1 MSLRSSDDDA
11 SVGRQLRDVLRRM
24 REAAPLLESDEPAF
38 RNEVKEL
45 GDQLRQVTGQF
56 GEVELHISTNR
67 IVVGEEEV
75 YKSEA
80 RTHNLAF
87 EFFRQGLRRLNFKPG
102 LTHEEVDAFISR
114 FAECSIVDQIDE
126 DFITTLW
133 REPFE
138 NISYIAIDGF
148 TEKIFMSEERF
159 IEEFKGVVEGILP
172 GLFEM
177 SEDDEPDASPRIRT
191 GLDDAK
197 AVDRADLM
205 QLKTR
210 REAPDFSPRVIDFL
224 AGGADVRAP
233 TDHLVR
239 LVASVAVKDPLPIA
253 GEHLH
258 GVVVELLAAYLERAI
273 WQGFA
278 DAVRSFRAL
287 IDAADSFPPAVAERL
302 GALRASI
309 AGRELAGH
317 LAQHL
322 DPNHTDFT
330 AWARWHFATGQA
342 LAAPDILELINDC
355 TTTAGNDFLKDLLRR
370 QGTES
375 LDPWAERLKDPEPIV
390 VCEVIDVIMSSD
402 LGPAARPLLMETL
415 SHPEPQVRA
424 KVADALAGNYDL
436 TVREALLPFLKDPS
450 SEVRVAVLT
459 RFVAARDK
467 SVAPYLA
474 STIRS
479 DLFFSFDEDEQRSAF
494 EALAHLGG
502 ARFIDVFR
510 DRLRLG
516 GEKTGLS
523 KLFSR
528 GTDALIDNETRRAA
542 ISGLGLVGTSE
553 AVALVRE
560 VHSRA
565 DLSLAAHCDVVLRLA
580 VRDQKKSRPPQD
592 LAPPKAAPLDDVGKG
607 QGLMGTAV
615 FFRAEDFAKPPS
627 RPATGIPR
635 AAPPVEGEEKAAEGA
650 APTATEGPKI
660 PTPTVVPE
668 SAKLDL
674 GERPLLGFEEIF
686 LAADVRRLSSS
697 PAKLAGAR
705 FRLEA
710 IEVNVVGVDGET
722 GPRPVVMPAR
732 IIEKRG
738 RSAPPRA
745 QPAVAPAPPGT
756 GGSVED
762 LVRGYLG
769 PAQTSSPPSSV
780 STVPSTQRGAGAD
793 ESQSVEAL
801 IREFVGK
808 EPPPPPARPQAGG
821 ALLVP
826 PPPSAQANPDRA
838 KPSVASAPP
847 PTVES
852 PPPLRAETPPPPPL
866 RAETPPPTAQQTEPV
881 PAVPGSES
889 GVNDLLKDFLD
900 MEMPSTLGD
909 NTSPLL
915 EPSVDEPPPARPAA
929 RPPAASVEKG
939 TAPVTARGAVD
950 DLLRSFLDDEE
961 G

>member
-1 MSLRSSDDDA
+1 
-11 SVGRQLRDVLRRM
+11 M

-45 GDQLRQVTGQF
+45 ADQLRQVTGQF

-138 NISYIAIDGF
+138 NITYIAIDGF

-159 IEEFKGVVEGILP
+159 IEEFKGVVEGVLP

-177 SEDDEPDASPRIRT
+177 SEDDAPDSSPRVRT
-191 GLDDAK
+191 SLDDAK

-210 REAPDFSPRVIDFL
+210 REAPDFSPQVIDFL

-239 LVASVAVKDPLPIA
+239 LVASVAVKDPVPIA
-253 GEHLH
+253 MEHLQ

-287 IDAADSFPPAVAERL
+287 IDDADSFPPAVAERL

-415 SHPEPQVRA
+415 SHPEPRVRA

-450 SEVRVAVLT
+450 SEVRVAVLN

-479 DLFFSFDEDEQRSAF
+479 DLFFSFNEDEQRSAF

-528 GTDALIDNETRRAA
+528 GSDAIIDNETRRAA

-553 AVALVRE
+553 AVALIRE

-580 VRDQKKSRPPQD
+580 VRDQKKSMPPQD
-592 LAPPKAAPLDDVGKG
+592 VAPPKAAPLDDVSKG

-615 FFRAEDFAKPPS
+615 FFRAADFAKPPS

-635 AAPPVEGEEKAAEGA
+635 AAAPVAVEDDSTESA
-650 APTATEGPKI
+650 APVASEQPQA
-660 PTPTVVPE
+660 PAP
-668 SAKLDL
+668 SAAPAQPKLDL
-674 GERPLLGFEEIF
+674 GERPLLGFEEVF
-686 LAADVRRLSSS
+686 LAADVRRLSST

-710 IEVNVVGVDGET
+710 IEVNVVGVDRET

-732 IIEKRG
+732 IVERRS

-745 QPAVAPAPPGT
+745 QPAVPPPPLGT

-769 PAQTSSPPSSV
+769 PSQTAAPASST
-780 STVPSTQRGAGAD
+780 STAPSTEQGSSAKEG
-793 ESQSVEAL
+793 QSVEDL

-826 PPPSAQANPDRA
+826 PPPPPAPVQSADP
-838 KPSVASAPP
+838 KPSLGSAPP

-852 PPPLRAETPPPPPL
+852 PPPLRAETPPPPPQ
-866 RAETPPPTAQQTEPV
+866 AVEAPPSGPE
-881 PAVPGSES
+881 PGSGE
-889 GVNDLLKDFLD
+889 GVNALLKDFLD

-915 EPSVDEPPPARPAA
+915 EPSVDELPSTPRATQT
-929 RPPAASVEKG
+929 PAASPKKES
-939 TAPVTARGAVD
+939 APVSARGAVD

>member
-38 RNEVKEL
+38 RAEVKAL
-45 GDQLRQVTGQF
+45 SDQLRHLTGQF

-67 IVVGEEEV
+67 ITVGEEEV

-102 LTHEEVDAFISR
+102 LTPEEVDAFISR
-114 FAECSIVDQIDE
+114 FAECSTVDQIDE

-138 NISYIAIDGF
+138 NITYIAIDGF
-148 TEKIFMSEERF
+148 TEKIFMSEARF
-159 IEEFKGVVEGILP
+159 IEEFKGVVEGVMP

-177 SEDDEPDASPRIRT
+177 EEDDAPDSTPREQIV
-191 GLDDAK
+191 LDSVE

-210 REAPDFSPRVIDFL
+210 REAVEFSPQVIDFL
-224 AGGADVRAP
+224 ATGADIRTP

-239 LVASVAVKDPLPIA
+239 LVASVAVKDPLPISGA
-253 GEHLH
+253 HLH
-258 GVVVELLAAYLERAI
+258 GVVVELLSAYLAKAI

-278 DAVRSFRAL
+278 DAVRSFRRL
-287 IDAADSFPPAVAERL
+287 VDAADQFPPAVAARL
-302 GALRASI
+302 EALRASI

-342 LAAPDILELINDC
+342 LSAPDILELINEC
-355 TTTAGNDFLKDLLRR
+355 TTTAGVDFLKDLLRR

-375 LDPWAERLKDPEPIV
+375 LDPWAERLKDPEPVV
-390 VCEVIDVIMSSD
+390 VCEVIDVIIGSD
-402 LGPAARPLLMETL
+402 LGPTARPLLMETL
-415 SHPEPQVRA
+415 NHPEPQVRA
-424 KVADALAGNYDL
+424 KVANALAGNYDL
-436 TVREALLPFLKDPS
+436 SVREALLPFLKDPAS
-450 SEVRVAVLT
+450 QVRVAVLA
-459 RFVAARDK
+459 RFVAAQDK

-479 DLFFSFDEDEQRSAF
+479 DLFYTFDEDEQRSAF
-494 EALAHLGG
+494 EALAQLGG

-516 GEKTGLS
+516 GEKSGIS
-523 KLFSR
+523 KLFNR
-528 GTDALIDNETRRAA
+528 GSDALIDNETRRAA
-542 ISGLGLVGTSE
+542 ISGLGLIGTSE

-580 VRDQKKSRPPQD
+580 VREQKKSMPPRD
-592 LAPPKAAPLDDVGKG
+592 IPPPKAAPLEDVGKG
-607 QGLMGTAV
+607 EGLMGSAL
-615 FFRAEDFAKPPS
+615 FFRPTDFQDPPP
-627 RPATGIPR
+627 RPHTGVPR
-635 AAPPVEGEEKAAEGA
+635 AAPPVHDSSTDMVPPSASFDGETSSSGA
-650 APTATEGPKI
+650 MSATPRLE
-660 PTPTVVPE
+660 
-668 SAKLDL
+668 L
-674 GERPLLGFEEIF
+674 GARPLLDFEEVF
-686 LAADVRRLSSS
+686 LASDVRRLTAA
-697 PAKLAGAR
+697 PVTLGGAR
-705 FRLEA
+705 FRLDGLELS
-710 IEVNVVGVDGET
+710 VVGVEGET
-722 GPRPVVMPAR
+722 AARNVVLPSR
-732 IIEKRG
+732 IVERRS
-738 RSAPPRA
+738 RSAPPRGM
-745 QPAVAPAPPGT
+745 PAVVPPAAE
-756 GGSVED
+756 GGSIED

-769 PAQTSSPPSSV
+769 TSPAAPPVGAIDTGGEPKQSPAA
-780 STVPSTQRGAGAD
+780 TQN
-793 ESQSVEAL
+793 QSVEDL

-808 EPPPPPARPQAGG
+808 EPPPPPPPAQSSG

-826 PPPSAQANPDRA
+826 PPEAVPE
-838 KPSVASAPP
+838 PP
-847 PTVES
+847 PRAVPAPERSAGPTVD
-852 PPPLRAETPPPPPL
+852 APPPPP
-866 RAETPPPTAQQTEPV
+866 ADPSEV
-881 PAVPGSES
+881 ES
-889 GVNDLLKDFLD
+889 GEGVNAILKDFLE

-909 NTSPLL
+909 AAPPVL
-915 EPSVDEPPPARPAA
+915 EASLDETDARPPPAPAVA
-929 RPPAASVEKG
+929 SSAASPAEES
-939 TAPVTARGAVD
+939 ARGAVD
-950 DLLRSFLDDEE
+950 DLLRSFLDDE
-961 G
+961 GG